1 MRTATMLC
9 RLPVILAGL
18 LGGLCMAA
26 PEISR
31 VMATPDSD
39 VLVVFGEGLVQAQEG
54 QDVEVLSGVQ
64 EVVWFPDKDTEQIE
78 RIRESGKK
86 LPQVERLPAQPP
98 SDAKP
103 CQVVHRTGQFLVAV
117 NAGGRVLWVIN
128 GQEVSRPVAFGF
140 ARLWWL
146 SQDVAAP
153 GEDIRVFGKALISCP
168 YRPVSYAFIVP
179 KDGGAPVEAPVGQGR

>member
-1 MRTATMLC
+1 MHSG
-9 RLPVILAGL
+9 RLVSVVLAGVL
-18 LGGLCMAA
+18 TGLSLAA

-31 VMATPDSD
+31 VMTTPDSD
-39 VLVVFGEGLVQAQEG
+39 GLVVFGEGIMQAEQG
-54 QDVEVLSGVQ
+54 RDVEVLSGIE
-64 EVVWFPDKDTEQIE
+64 EVVWFPDKDIEQIE
-78 RIRESGKK
+78 RIRESGKR
-86 LPQVERLPAQPP
+86 LPQVERLPVQPP
-98 SDAKP
+98 ADAKP
-103 CQVVHRTGQFLVAV
+103 CRIVQCTGQLLVAV

-128 GQEVSRPVAFGF
+128 GQGVSRPVAFGF

-146 SQDVAAP
+146 SKDVAAP